1 MASLSSVSDSD
12 LLARMPGLVLAERA
26 AVAEVIEH
34 LMEIDRRRLYLDQA
48 CSSLQRYCMERL
60 GYSEDGAMKRMR
72 VARLAQKLP
81 VVLEELRS
89 GAIHL
94 TGLFLLSAHLTE
106 DNAEALLSAARGQS
120 RREIEKLLARWFP
133 RPDSGS
139 RIERML
145 ALGSG
150 SANLTPAMT
159 SSTANPAAPCPATG
173 RRPVDTG
180 PETGN
185 SLGSMG
191 ARSKLEPL
199 SASSYRIEFTASAE
213 LYAKLERA
221 RELLSHTVPRG
232 ELATVIE
239 RALDALVEGAVL
251 VPA

>member
-12 LLARMPGLVLAERA
+12 LLARMPALVLAERA

-72 VARLAQKLP
+72 VARVAQKLP

-106 DNAEALLSAARGQS
+106 QNAEALLSAARGQS

-133 RPDSGS
+133 RPDTGS
-139 RIERML
+139 LIEPIMDF
-145 ALGSG
+145 GSG
-150 SANLTPAMT
+150 SLGLTPTM
-159 SSTANPAAPCPATG
+159 SPSGVANAPRPATG
-173 RRPVDTG
+173 PS
-180 PETGN
+180 P
-185 SLGSMG
+185 LGRG
-191 ARSKLEPL
+191 DVKGIPL
-199 SASSYRIEFTASAE
+199 
-213 LYAKLERA
+213 RA
-221 RELLSHTVPRG
+221 RTWPGIGRSVNRRAPGVLVTHGLGPQSSQRG
-232 ELATVIE
+232 
-239 RALDALVEGAVL
+239 RGAVRRISL
-251 VPA
+251 EERRRHPRA

>member
-12 LLARMPGLVLAERA
+12 LLARMPVLVLAERA

-48 CSSLQRYCMERL
+48 CSSLQRYCMEQL
-60 GYSEDGAMKRMR
+60 GYSEDGAMKRRR
-72 VARLAQKLP
+72 VARVAQKLP
-81 VVLEELRS
+81 IVLEELRS

-94 TGLFLLSAHLTE
+94 TGLFVLSAHLTE

-139 RIERML
+139 RIEPVL

-150 SANLTPAMT
+150 SPNLTPAMT
-159 SSTANPAAPCPATG
+159 SSTANPATCPATG
-173 RRPVDTG
+173 GRPVDTCL
-180 PETGN
+180 ETGN
-185 SLGSMG
+185 SLGSMD

-221 RELLSHTVPRG
+221 RELLKPYGAAGRARDGDRARSRRARRRG
-232 ELATVIE
+232 
-239 RALDALVEGAVL
+239 DA
-251 VPA
+251 